1 MKKQNYILISMMAVV
16 LLISGFQQK
25 TPIDFIL
32 DLKEKLRNYNTRF
45 PEEKIY
51 MQTDKTI
58 YRPGEDIWFNAFVLN
73 SKHQPTTVSDVAYVE
88 FINPKG
94 QVEKRFDLPIIEGT
108 AHGDIHLESSGPGG
122 LYLLRAY
129 TQWQKNFG
137 SAYYFQ
143 KEVQVQHVITPRLL
157 LKLDFEREAYGA
169 GDWVSATLNVSNLTN
184 QKVKDTGIRYQVNLN
199 GKIFQVNQ
207 TTSDSE
213 GTALLRFQLPDS
225 LNTSDGLLQVVVQ
238 AEGKEESIARSIPI
252 VLNKIALQFFPEGGT
267 WIQGVPTTIA
277 FKAVNEYGKG
287 ADVSGVII
295 NSQKQEVATF
305 RSFHM
310 GMGSFTLLAK
320 PGEKYFARITQPVT
334 KQKEIELPTAI
345 GEGLTLQLQGKT
357 DSTLQWSI
365 YASAET
371 EVYLVAQAHGNMVE
385 SRTIKLKKGLNT
397 EEVRTHSY
405 PTGIVVFTLFDALRN
420 GQCERLVFL
429 KDPQELS
436 IELKTDKPKYLP
448 GEKVK
453 LSITTLN
460 KEGKPT
466 AAKLSLSTVD
476 DQLLS
481 YADDKQDN
489 LLSAMFLTS
498 EIRGEIQE
506 PSFYFDRSEP
516 KAVQALDH
524 LMLTQGWRRFTWQ
537 QVTKNF
543 PTITHAAEKKKDI
556 RGTLVKGKDKEGFS
570 GEVLLMELN
579 QNKRVA
585 KLKTT
590 KEGLF
595 VFKNVDPTAELLLLT
610 KHPGEIILAEGIQEQ
625 RSSNDKSISVGKLH
639 APEMEGIYDEN
650 TANETDGV
658 PSGSFDLSLEAD
670 MTQLSEVVITGY
682 GVAERSSLTASAVSV
697 NNSELSLSST
707 FPAPSIES
715 ALQGRVPGLQILNS
729 SGHVG
734 SGASIQIRGAASLN
748 SSNEPLVIVD
758 GFPLEN
764 SLNTNFSRIG
774 LIDPN
779 DVQAIEVIKGA
790 EASSIYGS
798 RGSNG
803 VILITTKSNQ
813 YNYHF
818 TTKPRNTPYH
828 HLLVSPRKFS
838 STREFYVP
846 APGNK
851 KQQNR
856 SDFRTTAYWN
866 HSIVTNEKGKAEVS
880 FTTTDAVTAFR
891 IVAEGF
897 SKTGLLGRKE
907 EVLFT
912 QLPVSLDVKLPT
924 TLGYE
929 DELRLPIRI
938 TNATATALT
947 GKLNIVLPADLSIRE
962 SVNQSISLAPHAV
975 ETKWITITPNGKAG
989 TFPIRIEVTSEDYKD
1004 VVNHLIQV
1012 QPFGFPMSFSFAAK
1026 DMNATIPLTLNGVEK
1041 NTLKAKFTAYPGVLN
1056 DVFAGL
1062 ESVIDQPHGCFE
1074 QVSASTF
1081 PNILALQLLQQSGNK
1096 NPALARTAKS
1106 YIIDGYKQLK
1116 AYEIKGGGFEWFG
1129 HTPAHEGLTA
1139 MGLLQFNEMKKV
1151 YSGVDDD
1158 MLKRTREWLVSRRD
1172 GIGNFRQASG
1182 KYGFA
1187 GSSEEVTN
1195 AYIVYALTE
1204 TGTTDIE
1211 AEYKHAL
1218 KKALASND
1226 MYRLALVANAAF
1238 ALRQSEDFNMLI
1250 NQFKEEVKKSG
1261 LKKLPTERSMVNS
1274 YGKSLQV
1281 EIISL
1286 WTLALLKQKEK
1297 NETLISECI
1306 QTILSMRSFGEF
1318 GSTQGT
1324 TLALKALSE
1333 YVRQFQ
1339 EEREAGE
1346 VELSINHEPV
1356 KTISYQKETQDAVQ
1370 ADLSSL
1376 LSASNASVQ
1385 VRFKG
1390 TKIPLPYSLDISW
1403 YTTKP
1408 ASHANCKVE
1417 LTSHLLQNKM
1427 KLNETVRY
1435 TIQLTNKTT
1444 EELPMTLAVIGIPAG
1459 LSVQPWQIKELQEKG
1474 VFDFYEITKNKLI
1487 LYYRQMAPQQTYTI
1501 QLDLKAEIP
1510 GRYTGA
1516 ASSAFLYYNNE
1527 YKNWVA
1533 GETIEIE

>member
-1 MKKQNYILISMMAVV
+1 MKKHNYILISMTAVV
-16 LLISGFQQK
+16 LLISSFQQK
-25 TPIDFIL
+25 TPIDFIQE
-32 DLKEKLRNYNTRF
+32 LKEKLKSYNARF

-51 MQTDKTI
+51 LQTDKTI
-58 YRPGEDIWFNAFVLN
+58 YKPGEDIWFNAFVLN
-73 SKHQPTTVSDVAYVE
+73 SNHQPTSVSDVAYVE
-88 FINPKG
+88 LINPKG

-108 AHGDIHLESSGPGG
+108 AHGDLHLESSRLGG

-137 SAYYFQ
+137 PTFYFQ

-169 GDWVSATLNVSNLTN
+169 GDWVSATLKVSNLTN
-184 QKVKDTGIRYQVNLN
+184 QKVKEAGIRYQVNLN
-199 GKIFQVNQ
+199 GKLFQVNQ

-213 GTALLRFQLPDS
+213 GNALLRFQLPDS

-277 FKAVNEYGKG
+277 FKALNEYGKG

-295 NSQKQEVATF
+295 NSQQQEVATF
-305 RSFHM
+305 QSLHM
-310 GMGSFTLLAK
+310 GMGSFSLLAK
-320 PGEKYFARITQPVT
+320 PGEKYFARLTQPVT
-334 KQKEIELPTAI
+334 KQKEMELPVANR
-345 GEGLTLQLQGKT
+345 EGLSLQLQSKS
-357 DSTLQWSI
+357 DSILQWSI
-365 YASAET
+365 YASEET
-371 EVYLVAQAHGNMVE
+371 EVYLIAQAHGKMVD
-385 SRTIKLKKGLNT
+385 SRTIKLKKGVNT
-397 EEVRTHSY
+397 EEVKTHFY

-466 AAKLSLSTVD
+466 AAKLSLATVD

-516 KAVQALDH
+516 KAAQALDH

-543 PTITHAAEKKKDI
+543 PTISYAAEKKKDI
-556 RGTLVKGKDKEGFS
+556 RGMLVKGKSKEGFS
-570 GEVLLMELN
+570 GEVILLELN

-595 VFKNVDPTAELLLLT
+595 VFKNTDPTAELLLLT

-639 APEMEGIYDEN
+639 TPEMEGIYDEN

-670 MTQLSEVVITGY
+670 MTQLSEVVVTGY
-682 GVAERSSLTASAVSV
+682 GVSERRSLTASAVSV
-697 NNSELSLSST
+697 NNSELSLSSM

-715 ALQGRVPGLQILNS
+715 ALLGRVPGIQIINSNS
-729 SGHVG
+729 SVG
-734 SGASIQIRGAASLN
+734 SSASIQLRGVASLN
-748 SSNEPLVIVD
+748 YSNEPLVVID
-758 GFPLEN
+758 GFPVEN
-764 SLNTNFSRIG
+764 SLNNNFSRIG
-774 LIDPN
+774 LINPN
-779 DVQAIEVIKGA
+779 DVQTIEIVKSA
-790 EASSIYGS
+790 EAAALYGS

-818 TTKPRNTPYH
+818 NYKPRHTTYH
-828 HLLVSPRKFS
+828 HQLVSPRKFS

-846 APGNK
+846 APAK
-851 KQQNR
+851 KKDQNR
-856 SDFRTTAYWN
+856 TDFRTTAYWN
-866 HSIVTNEKGKAEVS
+866 HSIVTNEKGEAEVS

-897 SKTGLLGRKE
+897 SKTGQLGRKE

-912 QLPVSLDVKLPT
+912 QLPVSLDVKFPT

-938 TNATATALT
+938 TNATSTALT
-947 GKLNIVLPADLSIRE
+947 GTLNIVLPAELSTRE
-962 SVNQSISLAPHAV
+962 SVNQTIRLAPHAV
-975 ETKWITITPNGKAG
+975 ETKWISITPNGKAG
-989 TFPIRIEVTSEDYKD
+989 TFPIRIEVKTDDYND
-1004 VVNHLIQV
+1004 VVNHIIQV

-1026 DMNATIPLTLNGVEK
+1026 DLDTTIPISLTGVEK

-1062 ESVIDQPHGCFE
+1062 ESVIAQPHGCFE

-1081 PNILALQLLQQSGNK
+1081 PNILALQLLEQSGNK
-1096 NPALARTAKS
+1096 NPSLARTAKS

-1129 HTPAHEGLTA
+1129 HPPAHEGLTA

-1158 MLKRTREWLVSRRD
+1158 MLKRTREWLISRRD
-1172 GIGNFRQASG
+1172 GKGKFTQVHG

-1195 AYIVYALTE
+1195 AYIVYALAE
-1204 TGTTDIE
+1204 TGTTDMD

-1218 KKALASND
+1218 KTALAGND

-1238 ALRQSEDFNMLI
+1238 ALRQSEDFNTLI
-1250 NQFKEEVKKSG
+1250 KRFKEEAKTSG
-1261 LKKLPTERSMVNS
+1261 LKKLPAERSMVNS

-1281 EIISL
+1281 ETISL
-1286 WTLALLKQKEK
+1286 WTLALLKQTEK
-1297 NETLISECI
+1297 NEALISECI

-1333 YVRQFQ
+1333 YVRHFQ
-1339 EEREAGE
+1339 DERESGE
-1346 VELSINHEPV
+1346 IELSINREPV
-1356 KTISYQKETQDAVQ
+1356 KTISYQKEAHDAVE

-1376 LSASNASVQ
+1376 FSASSASVQ

-1390 TKIPLPYSLDISW
+1390 TKIPLPYSLDVSW
-1403 YTTKP
+1403 FTTKP
-1408 ASHANCKVE
+1408 ASHENCKVE

-1427 KLNETVRY
+1427 KLNETVRQ
-1435 TIQLTNKTT
+1435 TIQLTNKTN

-1459 LSVQPWQIKELQEKG
+1459 LSAQPWQLKELQEKG

-1487 LYYRQMAPQQTYTI
+1487 LYYRQMAPQQTNTI
-1501 QLDLKAEIP
+1501 NLDLKAEIP

-1527 YKNWVA
+1527 YKKWVA